1 MAVNNCD
8 TACVVFDVNGS
19 YPQQVDDQ
27 RVRLRNAVNIFR
39 MATTDAILYKLIL
52 QIQCSITQI
61 GTSLIDLDNRLGGQS
76 VMQIIDDLKLQLQ
89 TNRTNI
95 DELQTNLAATNANVT
110 TNKSLIDTALDQLQT
125 QQYSIGALNQS
136 IVDLS
141 GTVGVNIGLTEVTY
155 PVDKLNAQQLYWRV
169 QGGTIFVSGKFTTD
183 GSTTNKSLLLKL
195 GSIPAEYAPKSLEP
209 DFNLAAGVITLDSGK
224 AQPGIAATTYVMGG
238 ASVDAG
244 QIFVSL
250 ESATNMPASQT
261 YIINIQYYFAH

>member
-39 MATTDAILYKLIL
+39 METTDTILYKLIL

-61 GTSLIDLDNRLGGQS
+61 GTVLVDLDNRLGGQS
-76 VMQIIDDLKLQLQ
+76 VMQIIEDLKLQIQ
-89 TNRTNI
+89 NNRTSI
-95 DELQTNLAATNANVT
+95 DTLQRNLETTNTNVT
-110 TNKSLIDTALDQLQT
+110 NNKALLDTALDSLQT

-136 IVDLS
+136 IVDLT
-141 GTVGVNIGLTEVTY
+141 GTVGSSIGLTEVTY

-169 QGGTIFVSGKFTTD
+169 QGGVIFVTGKFTTD
-183 GSTTNKSLLLKL
+183 GSATNKSLLLKL
-195 GSIPAEYAPKSLEP
+195 GSIPAEYAPTFLEQGL
-209 DFNLAAGVITLDSGK
+209 DLAPGVITLASGK
-224 AQPGIAATTYVMGG
+224 AQPTIAATTYVMGG
-238 ASVDAG
+238 GSADAG

-250 ESATNMPASQT
+250 ESPASMPASQT
-261 YIINIQYYFAH
+261 YIINIQYNFAH